1 MSRRENLALLYWS
14 ACGHVRDMQRQ
25 RLPFDESDVRDLIHA
40 ARVFAKSGWPRL
52 TNAARRNLPVVVLPV
67 GPSGAA

>member
-40 ARVFAKSGWPRL
+40 ARVFAKSGWPTL
-52 TNAARRNLPVVVLPV
+52 TRAARRNLPVVVTT
-67 GPSGAA
+67 GTNGGAA

>member
-14 ACGHVRDMQRQ
+14 ACGHVRELQRASV
-25 RLPFDESDVRDLIHA
+25 PFDESDVRDLIHA
-40 ARVFAKSGWPRL
+40 ATVFAKSGWPTL
-52 TNAARRNLPVVVLPV
+52 TKAAQRNLPVVVLPV

>member
-14 ACGHVRDMQRQ
+14 ACGHVRDMQRA
-25 RLPFDESDVRDLIHA
+25 RVPFDESDIRDLIHA
-40 ARVFAKSGWPRL
+40 ARVFAKSGWPTL
-52 TNAARRNLPVVVLPV
+52 TRAARRNLPVVVLPV